1 MTGAMAFAWAAAIRR
16 PRCNPTAH
24 RPTPTAPMRRTTSN
38 PTIKVRIAITI
49 LDGKF
54 LATPKNL
61 THNAC

>member
-1 MTGAMAFAWAAAIRR
+1 
-16 PRCNPTAH
+16 
-24 RPTPTAPMRRTTSN
+24 MRRTTSN